1 VATVPQVGPTIH
13 AGLLYDLCPMRVIAL
28 TPAAAEIMNAIGAT
42 DLLVGRSHEDG
53 FPSGLAHLP
62 VVSSAI
68 IPSASP
74 AEISAAVD
82 LAIGT
87 SGSLYTL
94 DIDRI
99 RELRPTLL
107 ITQDLCSVCS
117 ADLSAVQQLCKE
129 LTPTPAICSLNPRS
143 IEDVFDTVVEVGQA
157 CGYAE
162 NAARTMVAL
171 RARFCDARDHV
182 NPYVDGPRTAVI
194 EWTDPLHLAGLWTP
208 GMIAAAGGLPIGP
221 RSGEASHAIDPS
233 ILIEAKPERIIV
245 APCGVG
251 LGNIEPHLDALRATD
266 WWHALPAVQ
275 NGHVQ
280 VLDGTSSFSR
290 PGPRLIDVF
299 EWLVPWLSDPQASS
313 DLQTVAA
320 GPS

>member
-1 VATVPQVGPTIH
+1 MI
-13 AGLLYDLCPMRVIAL
+13 
-28 TPAAAEIMNAIGAT
+28 
-42 DLLVGRSHEDG
+42 
-53 FPSGLAHLP
+53 
-62 VVSSAI
+62 
-68 IPSASP
+68 
-74 AEISAAVD
+74 
-82 LAIGT
+82 
-87 SGSLYTL
+87 
-94 DIDRI
+94 
-99 RELRPTLL
+99 
-107 ITQDLCSVCS
+107 
-117 ADLSAVQQLCKE
+117 
-129 LTPTPAICSLNPRS
+129 
-143 IEDVFDTVVEVGQA
+143 
-157 CGYAE
+157 
-162 NAARTMVAL
+162 
-171 RARFCDARDHV
+171 
-182 NPYVDGPRTAVI
+182 
-194 EWTDPLHLAGLWTP
+194 
-208 GMIAAAGGLPIGP
+208 MIAAAGGLPIGP

-251 LGNIEPHLDALRATD
+251 LGNIEPHLNALRATD